1 LFNINV
7 FVIIIIIIKG
17 GVFGMEANLVVDS
30 CVDFNEDTKDIPR
43 VPFRIIIDEEEIV
56 DENTDILELIRKM
69 KKSRTQIKTACAPP
83 EDFINKIKVQAN
95 NFIVTI
101 SSQLSGSYNSAVI
114 AMETIKEKFPEA
126 FVHIFDS
133 KTAAAGESLLALK
146 VKQLIEENLN
156 PHEIIEQTEK
166 YISKLNTLF
175 ILESLDNLAKNGRIS
190 NFKATLAN
198 IMNIF
203 PIMGEDGEGR
213 IVLKEKVRGRKKAF
227 SRLVDMLAEY
237 NIDFENTVL
246 GITHVNCLEKAEKLR
261 DAIKSKYN
269 FKDIKI
275 FSSAGLSTVYAD
287 DGGIVIAF

>member
-1 LFNINV
+1 
-7 FVIIIIIIKG
+7 
-17 GVFGMEANLVVDS
+17 MEANIIVDS
-30 CVDFNEDTKDIPR
+30 CVDFNEDTENIPR

-83 EDFINKIKVQAN
+83 EDFINKMKVHAN

-101 SSQLSGSYNSAVI
+101 SSQLSGSYNSAMV
-114 AMETIKEKFPEA
+114 AVETIKEKFPEM

-133 KTAAAGESLLALK
+133 KTAAAGETLITIK

-156 PHEIIEQTEK
+156 THEIIEQAEK

-175 ILESLDNLAKNGRIS
+175 ILDSLDNLAKNGRIS

-198 IMNIF
+198 IMNIV

-213 IVLKEKVRGRKKAF
+213 IVLKEKVRGKRKAF
-227 SRLVDMLAEY
+227 SRLVDMLDEY

-246 GITHVNCLEKAEKLR
+246 GITHVNCLEKAERLR
-261 DAIKSKYN
+261 DDIKARYN

-275 FSSAGLSTVYAD
+275 FSPAGLSSVYAY

>member
-1 LFNINV
+1 MNT
-7 FVIIIIIIKG
+7 
-17 GVFGMEANLVVDS
+17 NLIVDS
-30 CVDFNEDTKDIPR
+30 CVDFNEDTENIDR
-43 VPFRIIIDEEEIV
+43 VPFRILIDGEEIIDE
-56 DENTDILELIRKM
+56 NTNILELISKM
-69 KKSRTQIKTACAPP
+69 KNSRSQIKTACAPP
-83 EDFINKIKVQAN
+83 EDFIKKIKEHAN

-101 SSQLSGSYNSAVI
+101 SSQLSGSYNSAMV
-114 AMETIKEKFPEA
+114 AVEAIKEKFPEA

-133 KTAAAGESLLALK
+133 KTAAAGETMIAIK

-166 YISKLNTLF
+166 YISKLRTLF
-175 ILESLDNLAKNGRIS
+175 ILDSLDNLAKNGRIT
-190 NFKATLAN
+190 NFKALLAN
-198 IMNIF
+198 IMHIV

-213 IVLKEKVRGRKKAF
+213 IVLKESIRGKKKAF

-261 DAIKSKYN
+261 DQIKAKYP

-275 FSSAGLSTVYAD
+275 FKSAGLSTVYAD

>member
-1 LFNINV
+1 
-7 FVIIIIIIKG
+7 
-17 GVFGMEANLVVDS
+17 MESNLIVDS
-30 CVDFNEDTKDIPR
+30 CVDFNEETIDIPR

-56 DENTDILELIRKM
+56 DEDTDIIGLIRKM
-69 KKSRTQIKTACAPP
+69 KNSRTQIKTACAPP
-83 EDFINKIKVQAN
+83 EDFINKMKAQAN

-101 SSQLSGSYNSAVI
+101 SSQLSGSYNSALV
-114 AMETIKEKFPEA
+114 AVETIKEKFPEA

-133 KTAAAGESLLALK
+133 KTAAAGETLIAIK
-146 VKQLIEENLN
+146 VKQLIEENLK
-156 PHEIIEQTEK
+156 PQEIVEQAEK

-175 ILESLDNLAKNGRIS
+175 ILDSLDNLAKNGRIS

-198 IMNIF
+198 IMNIV

-213 IVLKEKVRGRKKAF
+213 IVLKEKVRGKKKAF
-227 SRLVDMLAEY
+227 SRLVEMLDEY
-237 NIDFENTVL
+237 NLDFENTVL

-261 DAIKSKYN
+261 DDIKAKYN

-275 FSSAGLSTVYAD
+275 FDPAGLSTVYAY